1 MDEKAG
7 TDARIT
13 GFPVSI
19 GSAALAALF
28 LVAIAP
34 LVLAQALGRMVLF
47 AVPDTN
53 EMAGFCLAASM
64 FLALGPTLR
73 AGTHVRVTIGLFRLK
88 AGPRRVVEAVTLL
101 AATGLGGRYLLTD
114 GGACLGKLVIR
125 RRLAGH
131 LAFPLWIPQAAM
143 ALGLLVFTIA
153 TVEALVDRVRG
164 RDPACRRRGDRLER
178 IGGDR
183 GCS

>member
-1 MDEKAG
+1 MRGLPDYLF
-7 TDARIT
+7 R
-13 GFPVSI
+13 S
-19 GSAALAALF
+19 SAALAALF

-34 LVLAQALGRMVLF
+34 LVLARALGRMVGV

-73 AGTHVRVTIGLFRLK
+73 AGTHVRVTIVLFRLK
-88 AGPRRVVEAVTLL
+88 AGPRRAVEAITLL
-101 AATGLGGRYLLTD
+101 AATGLGGCFAYWM
-114 GGACLGKLVIR
+114 AA
-125 RRLAGH
+125 LAWESWSYGDASPGI

-153 TVEALVDRVRG
+153 TVEALVDRARG
-164 RDPACRRRGDRLER
+164 RDPAFVAGEATALNE
-178 IGGDR
+178 
-183 GCS
+183 